1 MAVAPAQGP
10 KHLVEIPP
18 TWVTDDNIEIAW
30 GVVTP
35 FPRNAWRWHRV
46 ETLRPRKSELH
57 IARTRLTLAR
67 VGRNRG
73 W

>member
-30 GVVTP
+30 GVVTLSLVM
-35 FPRNAWRWHRV
+35 HGDG
-46 ETLRPRKSELH
+46 
-57 IARTRLTLAR
+57 IA
-67 VGRNRG
+67 
-73 W
+73 